1 MGTNYV
7 SLLNEHAQK
16 NGWSVQYEVVNTC
29 GLEHMKTFT
38 MKVMM
43 NNQSYPEGAGRNKKE
58 AKQLAA
64 KNALDFL
71 ENDDSL
77 HTETVLNS
85 SVSFTPVTQA
95 NYVCWLNEHSHKKRL
110 SFQPKET
117 TKMSPG
123 SNLQTSIHQL
133 RLSTPPPSENTTP
146 DKNYIGLLNE
156 YCQKSKQVP
165 NFKAVGRR
173 GPAHDPEFVFKVII
187 NNKEYPEGQGRTAKE
202 ARQKAAQQAWTELHE
217 SDFSSQISSPSSVSE
232 STDDVSMLQR
242 NSSNNTDSLSI
253 IFASSSSVPE
263 PQPQPSDVKPKR
275 QLAAN
280 FHNLPGTSKKQSN
293 INALKMAKP
302 STKITTD
309 SDNPTKSRFEK
320 DFDSITPIGKGGFG
334 QVFKARRKLEDKYF
348 AVKIVKFNTKARRE
362 VIALSHLDHANIV
375 RYHTS
380 WTDEIVYRDDTSE
393 ISSALSSS
401 SGSEF
406 LYMQMEFCEGETL
419 RQWIEERN
427 NRPEEYPKRRQE
439 ATEIIKQVL
448 EAVKYIHLENL
459 FHRDLKPA
467 NIMFGDKGVVKVG
480 DFGLVTTEEVDEDGS
495 QVERTKNTGTRSYMS
510 PEQKQKQLYDRKV
523 DIYAM
528 GLVYFELL
536 WCFGTRN
543 EKQKQWEAI
552 RSKKFPET
560 FSKKFNFEHKQIE
573 RMLCEDPEAR
583 PEASDLLAEL
593 KQHSAPT
600 ASPPEHK
607 NRTC

>member
-123 SNLQTSIHQL
+123 SNLQTFLYACKYVCGDKEYPEATGNTKKEAKEAAAKLVYDILTEQEIEQVFKENGNDEENPNIQNVRTSIHQL

-459 FHRDLKPA
+459 FHRDLK
-467 NIMFGDKGVVKVG
+467 
-480 DFGLVTTEEVDEDGS
+480 
-495 QVERTKNTGTRSYMS
+495 
-510 PEQKQKQLYDRKV
+510 
-523 DIYAM
+523 
-528 GLVYFELL
+528 
-536 WCFGTRN
+536 
-543 EKQKQWEAI
+543 
-552 RSKKFPET
+552 
-560 FSKKFNFEHKQIE
+560 
-573 RMLCEDPEAR
+573 
-583 PEASDLLAEL
+583 
-593 KQHSAPT
+593 
-600 ASPPEHK
+600 
-607 NRTC
+607 